1 MKCQTGWDTTPGL
14 GWEPVLKQGPS
25 LLASELTLDFSLQIY
40 KGSGPILL
48 LLDWLN
54 KSKPDQEVFTHNPK
68 AREEDSSKQSSGRSS
83 SFPSP
88 PCAWWS
94 FSQCPCCVCFLTLT
108 KACLQLL
115 SLSAPV
121 CCAQGFS
128 AATCCP
134 WNGFLP
140 FQSLTGKA
148 KEPNQDL

>member
-25 LLASELTLDFSLQIY
+25 LLASELTLDISPQSY

-94 FSQCPCCVCFLTLT
+94 FSQCPCWLVCVSSPWQKPAFSCW
-108 KACLQLL
+108 ACLLL
-115 SLSAPV
+115 
-121 CCAQGFS
+121 F
-128 AATCCP
+128 AALKVYP
-134 WNGFLP
+134 LLP
-140 FQSLTGKA
+140 AALEMVSCLL
-148 KEPNQDL
+148 NL